1 MLLELNNV
9 EVVYSDVILV
19 LKGVS
24 LQVDSGQI
32 VALLGANGAGKT
44 TTLKAISGLLR
55 SEDGRITSGGI
66 QFQGAT
72 IHTEEPQNLVRK
84 GLVQVVEG
92 RKILPHMT
100 VEQNLLVG
108 SKVLKSRAERQQMLE
123 KVYGYF
129 PKLVNMRTR
138 VSG

>member
-19 LKGVS
+19 LKGIN
-24 LQVDSGQI
+24 LTVDAGHI

-44 TTLKAISGLLR
+44 TTLKAVSGLLH
-55 SEDGRITSGGI
+55 SEDGKVTA
-66 QFQGAT
+66 GAIRFLGVP
-72 IHTEEPQNLVRK
+72 IHTEEPQNLVRR
-84 GLVQVVEG
+84 GLVQVMEG

-108 SKVLKSRAERQQMLE
+108 GKVLKSRQER
-123 KVYGYF
+123 
-129 PKLVNMRTR
+129 
-138 VSG
+138 